1 MKRIYTVVLLL
12 LMVIT
17 GVMAQGTGT
26 QIEGIVSSESEG
38 RLIGA
43 NVFVKNE
50 STGFSTGTVTDL
62 DGRFLIQDLPVGGP
76 YSVRV
81 SYLGYG
87 DFKAEKIQLS
97 QGDRISLGNVR
108 LNDNVS
114 ELESVIVQP
123 DYFSV
128 EKDRLGAAK
137 KVNSKMMNSLPS
149 PSRNYAS
156 FAELS
161 PLAKSGTQMAG
172 AKGGMTGLTIDGVS
186 NRRGVFGDLAG
197 GAFPVSMEAI
207 EEFEVATNSY
217 DVTSGRGGA
226 GTIKAITKS
235 GTNDFHASA
244 WSYYANDALTG
255 DQFSK
260 NGLLNDESVQGNYN
274 EGNTYSTTQFGLS
287 LSGPIIKDKLH
298 FFVVGDFYKKNQP
311 WASHWD
317 YDNKSETDLR
327 VKESDLINVID
338 ILENQHGIPGVVSD
352 KLGGYTKQ
360 YGVAPGV
367 PQKTLSFL
375 GKLDWKINAK
385 NTATFK
391 YNYHSFSNPRKLIG
405 RGIFS
410 AQYGEESYDHSFQLG
425 LNTQV
430 SPTQKN
436 TLRLSTNYMLRPG
449 EPYNGRVPVGRV
461 YVESDFGGGNVD
473 GDEVFWGNQYWAP
486 EIISQRAYQ
495 LIDNYTWLLGK
506 SRITAGVDIYH
517 ERIADQLTHYQQGE
531 FFFASV
537 EDLVNNTPY
546 RYERKT
552 PLGNAGGSV
561 KPTIFETGIYGQV
574 QTYLHDDLELTAG
587 LRWDASFIP
596 VKPTYNALLEQEL
609 GIRNDVAP
617 MDLNNFQPRFNLV
630 WDINGRGSD
639 VIKLGGGAFVSQF
652 TTQALT
658 MSHIDNGVNYAWPV
672 IQVGQEYADGS
683 GRLVTQE
690 DLPTPNWNAYYESFD
705 NVPGEEYVNELVAK
719 GILNTDV
726 PAYVVAIDENLK
738 NPYTWK
744 FNLGYYHKMNDWL
757 NVGVS
762 GYYNSTLNNSYYTNL
777 NMKDNAEFTLDQEGG
792 RDVYVPIE
800 TLNPNSTSADWLDAR
815 KSDKFNQVTYYTS
828 ADWANT
834 YMALVL
840 EANMKWKDGSVN
852 VSYTRGAS
860 KGGVNY
866 NSGNAREYHYV
877 GQSYNGY
884 GDLMSRSFDGDDMKH
899 KFLIAAVSP
908 SFYGFNVSTKFSIIQ
923 SERFHASMNKRYD
936 IAGVGTNSSS
946 TNYMMPYIFDIN
958 DSNLD
963 ETFRADYQEL
973 LDNTSPEYRQYL
985 MDNMGNIAQ
994 PFGGINPIRS
1004 SWDLSL
1010 SKAISFNKKNKL
1022 IFRGDVFNV
1031 LNLMNKEW
1039 GGYHYISNTD
1049 LYDVT
1054 GFDADNKAYE
1064 YKIRKNAGQKYY
1076 RVSNPYTIQLGV
1088 KYVFQ

>member
-1 MKRIYTVVLLL
+1 MKQLFSTLFVLLL
-12 LMVIT
+12 LWS
-17 GVMAQGTGT
+17 GAMAQGTET
-26 QIEGIVSSESEG
+26 QIGGVVSSKSEG
-38 RLIGA
+38 RLVGA

-50 STGFSTGTVTDL
+50 STGYTTGSISDL

-76 YSVRV
+76 YTVKISFMGFGEYV
-81 SYLGYG
+81 
-87 DFKAEKIQLS
+87 AEKIQLS
-97 QGDRISLGNVR
+97 QGDRINLGTIE
-108 LNDNVS
+108 LNDNIN
-114 ELESVIVQP
+114 ELESVIIEP
-123 DYFSV
+123 DFFSV
-128 EKDRLGAAK
+128 EQDRLGEARK
-137 KVNSKMMNSLPS
+137 INSKMMNSLPS

-161 PLAKSGTQMAG
+161 PLARSGTQMAG
-172 AKGGMTGLTIDGVS
+172 AKGSMTGLTIDGVS
-186 NRRGVFGDLAG
+186 NRRGVFGDLSG

-217 DVTSGRGGA
+217 DVTAGRGGA

-244 WSYYANDALTG
+244 WTYFANDALTG
-255 DQFSK
+255 NKFSK
-260 NGLLNDESVQGNYN
+260 NGLLSDQDISENIN

-298 FFVVGDFYKKNQP
+298 FFLVGDYYKKNEP

-317 YDNKSETDLR
+317 YENKSEEDLR
-327 VKESDLINVID
+327 VKEDDLVNAIN

-360 YGVAPGV
+360 YGVASGV
-367 PQKTLSFL
+367 PQKTISFL
-375 GKLDWKINAK
+375 GKLDWTINEK
-385 NTATFK
+385 NSASLK

-410 AQYGEESYDHSFQLG
+410 AQYGEESYDHSFQLN

-461 YVESDFGGGNVD
+461 FVESDFGNGNTD
-473 GDEVFWGNQYWAP
+473 GDEMFWGNQYWAP

-506 SRITAGVDIYH
+506 SRVTAGVDIYH
-517 ERIADQLTHYQQGE
+517 ERISDQLTHYQQGE
-531 FFFASV
+531 FFYASV
-537 EDLVNNTPY
+537 EDLINNTPY

-552 PLGNAGGSV
+552 PLGNAGGRV
-561 KPTIFETGIYGQV
+561 KPSIFETGIYGQI
-574 QTYLHDDLELTAG
+574 QTYLHDDVEFTAG
-587 LRWDASFIP
+587 LRWDAAFIP

-617 MDLNNFQPRFNLV
+617 KDLNNFQPRFNLI
-630 WDINGRGSD
+630 WDINGKGND
-639 VIKLGGGAFVSQF
+639 ILKVGGGAFVSQF

-658 MSHIDNGVNYAWPV
+658 MSHIDNGVSYAWPV
-672 IQVGQEYADGS
+672 IQVGMPYADGS
-683 GRLVTQE
+683 GRVVTQE
-690 DLPTPNWNAYYESFD
+690 DLPTPNWSSYYESFD

-719 GILNTDV
+719 GILSTDV

-738 NPYTWK
+738 SPYTWK
-744 FNLGYYHKMNDWL
+744 FNVGYFHKVNDWL

-777 NMKDNAEFTLDQEGG
+777 NLKENAEFTLDNEGG
-792 RDVYVPIE
+792 RDVYVPAS
-800 TLNPNSTSADWLDAR
+800 TLNENSTSANWLNSR

-852 VSYTRGAS
+852 ISYTRGAS
-860 KGGVNY
+860 KGAVQY
-866 NSGNAREYHYV
+866 TSGNAREYHYV
-877 GQSYNGY
+877 GQSYQGF
-884 GDLMSRSFDGDDMKH
+884 GDLMSRSYDMDDMKQ
-899 KFLIAAVSP
+899 KFLITAVSP
-908 SFYGFNVSTKFSIIQ
+908 SFHGFSISTKFSMIQ
-923 SERFHASMNKRYD
+923 SERFRASMNSRYD
-936 IAGVGTNSSS
+936 IAGVGTNNSS
-946 TNYMMPYIFDIN
+946 TNYMLPFIFDIN
-958 DSNLD
+958 DSSLPED
-963 ETFRADYQEL
+963 FRADYQEL
-973 LDNTSPEYRQYL
+973 LNTTSPEYKEYL
-985 MDNMGNIAQ
+985 MDNMGGIAQ
-994 PFGGINPIRS
+994 PFGGINPIRT
-1004 SWDLSL
+1004 SWDLSA
-1010 SKAISFNKKNKL
+1010 SKTFTFNNKHRVIL
-1022 IFRGDVFNV
+1022 RGDVFNV
-1031 LNLMNKEW
+1031 LNLMNYKW

-1054 GFDADNKAYE
+1054 GFDVATEEYQ
-1064 YKIRKNAGQKYY
+1064 YKIRPNAGKKYY
-1076 RVSNPYTIQLGV
+1076 RVNNPYTVQFGL
-1088 KYVFQ
+1088 KYIF